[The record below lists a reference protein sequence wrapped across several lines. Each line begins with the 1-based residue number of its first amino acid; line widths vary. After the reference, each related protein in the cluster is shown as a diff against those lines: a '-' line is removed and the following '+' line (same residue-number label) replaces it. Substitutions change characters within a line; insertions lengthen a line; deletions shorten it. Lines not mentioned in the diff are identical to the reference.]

1 MATTDQEISDK
12 SDSHMRHEDTVSL
25 VKSIIT
31 SEFRELKRDLSINNT
46 SSKSS
51 CIKRKYVDDAFVF
64 KYAGNKKQFDFN
76 VGILKQLAEIR
87 DSLESSS
94 IEDIE
99 GKLDSAIKDI
109 EGRLKLIRIA
119 DKTEGGWITV
129 DEYENI
135 FAQNID
141 CLYMLELLQ

>member
-1 MATTDQEISDK
+1 M
-12 SDSHMRHEDTVSL
+12 
-25 VKSIIT
+25 
-31 SEFRELKRDLSINNT
+31 
-46 SSKSS
+46 
-51 CIKRKYVDDAFVF
+51 
-64 KYAGNKKQFDFN
+64 GNKKQFDFN

-119 DKTEGGWITV
+119 DKTEGGGITV
-129 DEYENI
+129 DEYETGDLARKENTTSKCEG
-135 FAQNID
+135 AVQKT
-141 CLYMLELLQ
+141 